1 MGGHADLH
9 RVASRPAW
17 VGKQT
22 CMGRQADLHGWACRP
37 AWRVRSKRTFLFK
50 GSNVIAKRVTPGP
63 IAPGLGD
70 ESIRSKY
77 SFHTTSYGCSPAQRA
92 NRKRS
97 RGSLLRTF
105 LTRISCLT
113 ISDQSI
119 IHVASGLCRLRA
131 RRESLLHLCSLGSG
145 MVKART
151 SCVLDHCLVQHC

>member
-1 MGGHADLH
+1 M
-9 RVASRPAW
+9 
-17 VGKQT
+17 QT
-22 CMGRQADLHGWACRP
+22 CMGWQADLHGVACRP

-50 GSNVIAKRVTPGP
+50 GSNVIAKIAIPDP
-63 IAPGLGD
+63 IAPGFGD
-70 ESIRSKY
+70 KNIRSKY

-92 NRKRS
+92 NQERS
-97 RGSLLRTF
+97 CDSLLRTF

-131 RRESLLHLCSLGSG
+131 RRESSLNLWSLGSG

-151 SCVLDHCLVQHC
+151 SGVLDHCFVSAPLVNANGPLERA